1 MSRNLAVFDFDHTII
16 NDNSDTA
23 IMKLVDNK
31 IPKEVKILHRSDG
44 WTAFMQGVFKTLHE
58 SNIQENAINNLIRN
72 LPAVQGMPDLIK
84 EMNENLNFDV
94 IIISDSN
101 NHFIDLWLEENNLKG
116 NIFKVFSN
124 PAKFENG
131 LLKIRMYH
139 LQDYCKLSTKN
150 LCKGQIMEDFINDQR
165 ESDIIYETVV
175 YIGDGV
181 NDFCPILRL
190 RDNDVACVR
199 KEYKCVDL
207 VKKSIDGRYVDD
219 DGISRIVKS
228 NVCIWE
234 NGYDIIEFI
243 KQQNGQCKRVQ
254 AQ

>member
-1 MSRNLAVFDFDHTII
+1 MARNLAVFDFDHTII

-31 IPKEVKILHRSDG
+31 IPREVKMLHRSDG

-58 SNIQENAINNLIRN
+58 NDIQEDAINNLIKN
-72 LPAVQGMPDLIK
+72 LPAVQGMPELIR

-101 NHFIDLWLEENNLKG
+101 HHFIDLWLEENNLKDH
-116 NIFKVFSN
+116 ILRVFSN
-124 PAKFENG
+124 PAGFEDG

-150 LCKGQIMEDFINDQR
+150 LCKGQIMEDFIAEQGQNNT
-165 ESDIIYETVV
+165 IYKTIV
-175 YIGDGV
+175 YVGDGV

-190 RDNDVACVR
+190 KHNDVACVR
-199 KEYKCVDL
+199 DKYKCVDL
-207 VKKSIDGRYVDD
+207 VKRSKEGRYVDE
-219 DGISRIVKS
+219 DGVSKIVKS
-228 NVCIWE
+228 NVCIWQ
-234 NGYDIIEFI
+234 NGHEIIEFI
-243 KQQNGQCKRVQ
+243 KQQNRRCS
-254 AQ
+254 